1 MKTRV
6 CLGEKLR
13 LLTQNSSQCDAIR
26 AHFRARARAR
36 ARARSGAEAG
46 AGAQITRLV

>member
-36 ARARSGAEAG
+36 ARSGAEAG